1 MRELEG
7 GGTARRHVVLV
18 ASRAFVRPHF
28 GSESAPYVTLLSY
41 LDELHQQVQ
50 LIASTPDRESSWTAA
65 FTEVATSAL
74 AEMGE
79 VQDAVVAQYDQSHMR
94 PAAAASGFAVRGEG
108 EVLDV
113 FLSVYDGG
121 AEVTRL
127 RKVEV
132 DAAFRKL
139 HVFLT
144 RCSNGL
150 HEELEEST
158 EAYDMAQRIQA
169 LLLEVAFVRL
179 FLLTDSTFS
188 GHAAELPA
196 VAGLPVTATVWDLER
211 LERLATSGRESEPIV
226 VDVLAFNGE
235 PLPFLGPEGSQDDY
249 QGYLLLLPG
258 EVLAD
263 IYAEF
268 GPRLLEL
275 NVRSFLQARGK
286 VNRGIQDTIRNNPE
300 RFLAYNNGVSMTAS
314 RVDVA
319 PDSQGRLGIATI
331 HDLQI
336 VNGGQTTASLFH
348 AVTRSRLPLGDVRV
362 QAKLSVVSPSRL
374 HDVVPLISQF
384 ANSQNAVKSA
394 DFSANHPFHV
404 RLEELSRSIWAPGVG
419 GGPLMTRWFYER
431 ARGQYLDAL
440 GRAGSAANQRQF
452 KVRHPV
458 AQRFVKTDVAKFENA
473 WAQQPHL
480 VAQGADRNFAAYM
493 LRLESGE
500 LPDRAHFEDLVAK
513 AILFRSAEKLIGA
526 LQLGGYRSQTVAY
539 TLALLSRRVG
549 AEIDLNEIWRLQQLP
564 DRVASLIQVLAPD
577 VHAEIIKGAGKSNV
591 SEFAKRPAC
600 WDAIQR
606 LHGSLGNSRESAAEL
621 EVVDIHVEY
630 DGIRIEA
637 EFDPASRS
645 VRILSGLLEGE
656 RYKSPSG
663 AAMAV
668 VRRYRPGVDPHRN
681 GWSFWTVSK
690 SGAALQSVR

>member
-1 MRELEG
+1 M
-7 GGTARRHVVLV
+7 TV
-18 ASRAFVRPHF
+18 S
-28 GSESAPYVTLLSY
+28 TY

-50 LIASTPDRESSWTAA
+50 LVASAPDRETSWTGA
-65 FTEVATSAL
+65 FTEVAVGAL
-74 AEMGE
+74 VEIGE
-79 VQDAVVAQYDQSHMR
+79 VQDAVVAQYDQPHLR
-94 PAAAASGFAVRGEG
+94 PAAAASGFAVRGDN

-113 FLSVYDGG
+113 FLSVYGG
-121 AEVTRL
+121 GVEVTNM
-127 RKVEV
+127 RKGDV

-139 HVFLT
+139 HSFLT
-144 RCSNGL
+144 LCSTGL
-150 HEELEEST
+150 HEHLEEST
-158 EAYDMAQRIQA
+158 DAYDMAQRIQS

-179 FLLTDSTFS
+179 FLLTDSAVKS
-188 GHAAELPA
+188 HPPELRS

-235 PLPFLGPEGSQDDY
+235 PLPFLGPEGRHDDY
-249 QGYLLLLPG
+249 EGYLLLLPG

-286 VNRGIQDTIRNNPE
+286 VNRGIQETIKSAPE

-314 RVDVA
+314 RVELAADRH
-319 PDSQGRLGIATI
+319 GRPGIATI

-348 AVTRSRLPLGDVRV
+348 AVTKSRLPLDDVRV
-362 QAKLSVVSPSRL
+362 QAKLSVVSPDRL
-374 HDVVPLISQF
+374 HSVVPLISQF

-394 DFSANHPFHV
+394 DFSANYPFHV

-452 KVRHPV
+452 KSRHPLS
-458 AQRFVKTDVAKFENA
+458 QRFVKTDVAKFENT
-473 WAQQPHL
+473 WAKQPHL

-493 LRLESGE
+493 LAIGSDV
-500 LPDRAHFEDLVAK
+500 LPDRAHFEHLVAK
-513 AILFRSAEKLIGA
+513 AILFRSAEQLVGA
-526 LQLGGYRSQTVAY
+526 LHLGGYRSQTVTY
-539 TLALLSRRVG
+539 TLALLSQRLG
-549 AEIDLNEIWRLQQLP
+549 ADVDLDEIWRLQRLSDQ
-564 DRVASLIQVLAPD
+564 VVSLIQVLAPD
-577 VHAEIIKGAGKSNV
+577 VHGEIIRAAGKSNV

-606 LHGSLGNSRESAAEL
+606 LHSSLGRSRPASAAAETV
-621 EVVDIHVEY
+621 EIYVDY
-630 DGIRIEA
+630 DGTRIEA
-637 EFDPASRS
+637 EFDPASRA
-645 VRILSGLLEGE
+645 VRILDGALEGE
-656 RYKSPSG
+656 HYKTPSG

-668 VRRYRPGVDPHRN
+668 VRWYRPDVDPHRN
-681 GWSFWTVSK
+681 GWLFWTVSK
-690 SGAALQSVR
+690 SGTPLQSIR

>member
-1 MRELEG
+1 M
-7 GGTARRHVVLV
+7 
-18 ASRAFVRPHF
+18 
-28 GSESAPYVTLLSY
+28 TLPAY
-41 LDELHQQVQ
+41 LNELHQQVQ
-50 LIASTPDRESSWTAA
+50 LSASTPDREMSWTAA
-65 FTEVATSAL
+65 FTEVATDAL
-74 AEMGE
+74 MEIGE
-79 VQDAVVAQYDQSHMR
+79 VQDAVVAQYDQSHLR
-94 PAAAASGFAVRGEG
+94 PAAAASGFAVRGDN

-121 AEVTRL
+121 VEVTSLRKAEVN
-127 RKVEV
+127 
-132 DAAFRKL
+132 AAFRKL
-139 HVFLT
+139 HRFLV
-144 RCSNGL
+144 RCSTGL
-150 HEELEEST
+150 HKDLEEST
-158 EAYDMAQRIQA
+158 EAYDMAHRVQS

-179 FLLTDSTFS
+179 FLLTDSTVKC
-188 GHAAELPA
+188 HPPELPV

-235 PLPFLGPEGSQDDY
+235 PLPFLGPEGRSSDY
-249 QGYLLLLPG
+249 EGYLLLLPG

-286 VNRGIQDTIRNNPE
+286 VNRGIQETIRSAPE

-314 RVDVA
+314 RVELA
-319 PDSQGRLGIATI
+319 TDSQGRLGIATI

-348 AVTRSRLPLGDVRV
+348 AVTKSRLPLGDVRV
-362 QAKLSVVSPSRL
+362 QAKLSVVSPDRL
-374 HDVVPLISQF
+374 QAVVPLISQY

-404 RLEELSRSIWAPGVG
+404 RLEELSRSIWAAEAG

-440 GRAGSAANQRQF
+440 GRAGSAASQRQF
-452 KVRHPV
+452 KLRHPL
-458 AQRFVKTDVAKFENA
+458 AQRFVKTDVAKFENT

-480 VAQGADRNFAAYM
+480 VAQGADRNFASYM
-493 LRLESGE
+493 LRLESNQ
-500 LPDRAHFEDLVAK
+500 LPGRAHFEDLVAK
-513 AILFRSAEKLIGA
+513 AILFRSAERLIGA
-526 LQLGGYRSQTVAY
+526 LQLGGYRSQTVTY

-549 AEIDLNEIWRLQQLP
+549 ADVDLNEIWRLQQLP
-564 DRVASLIQVLAPD
+564 DRVVSLIQVLAPD
-577 VHAEIIKGAGKSNV
+577 VHEEIIRSAGKSNV

-600 WDAIQR
+600 WDAVQL
-606 LHGSLGNSRESAAEL
+606 LHSSLGSSGLAQAAHAG
-621 EVVDIHVEY
+621 VVDIHVDY
-630 DGIRIEA
+630 DGMRIEA
-637 EFDPASRS
+637 EFDPTSRS
-645 VRILSGLLEGE
+645 LLILNGSLEGE
-656 RYKSPSG
+656 RYKTPSG

-668 VRRYRPGVDPHRN
+668 VRRHRPDVDPHRN
-681 GWSFWTVSK
+681 GWLFWTVSK
-690 SGAALQSVR
+690 TGAALQSVR